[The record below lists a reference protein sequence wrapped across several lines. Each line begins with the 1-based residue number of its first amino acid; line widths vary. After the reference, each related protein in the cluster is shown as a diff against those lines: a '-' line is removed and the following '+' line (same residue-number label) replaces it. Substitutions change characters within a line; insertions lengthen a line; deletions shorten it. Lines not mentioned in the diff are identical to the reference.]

1 MQGQEGDAGG
11 TGEINASADV
21 VTKRW
26 GCKGGLDAG
35 GKERAVGRQ
44 SDASL
49 KCIYCGRHE
58 AEEEIVKPRM
68 PKTLLTSEVN
78 LRESRTGNKS
88 NKASSEGSL
97 VHPSMG
103 IPLLSLTR

>member
-58 AEEEIVKPRM
+58 AEEEIVKPRREM
-68 PKTLLTSEVN
+68 GVSHETRRGRKDRSYLGCPKPS
-78 LRESRTGNKS
+78 SRLK
-88 NKASSEGSL
+88 
-97 VHPSMG
+97 
-103 IPLLSLTR
+103 